1 MATEQT
7 NQQRKTLNLDIA
19 GMYCTNCEVLIERR
33 LRNIPGIV
41 GVRASQRKGKAE
53 IDYVGELD
61 IEAARHAIE
70 EEGYSVSSWGEQN
83 SSARGRLGNT
93 SRDYLEIGAIFLLLF
108 GLYIALSQFDVLPRG
123 VTISDNMSYALVFLV
138 GLVASVTSCIAVTGG
153 LLLAVAAK
161 YNTANPGLAGLQKL
175 KPHIYFNFGRIVS
188 YTLLGG
194 AVGALGSALTLSPEV
209 NAALTLLASIVMI
222 VLGLQML
229 GLFPSLGRLQP
240 RMPKSLAHKIHDLS
254 GRESKAGAFVLGAS
268 TFFLPCGFT
277 QAMQLYVLAKASFVT
292 GALTMLAFSLGTL
305 PALLSLSA
313 LSSFASGNFQRHF
326 LKFAGAAVI
335 ILGFVNIQYGLV
347 LAKTSVNTAA
357 VVEGEKFKL
366 QPAPV
371 PDQSTM
377 ATPPAPLSQS
387 AEQTS
392 PVVQKQIVVMK
403 VVGFDYVPN
412 RFIVAEGVP
421 VEWRI
426 DASEAAGCGRI
437 LIMPRL
443 RLQKFLSATSTTFI
457 NFTPP
462 QAGELAFNCG
472 MGMMT
477 PNSKFIVLSKTS
489 G

>member
-1 MATEQT
+1 M
-7 NQQRKTLNLDIA
+7 NQQRKTLELDIA
-19 GMYCTNCEVLIERR
+19 GMHCANCEILIERR
-33 LRNIPGIV
+33 LRNIPGVV
-41 GVRASQRKGKAE
+41 GARASQRKGKAE

-61 IEAARHAIE
+61 LEAVQRAIE
-70 EEGYSVSSWGEQN
+70 EEGYTVSPWGK
-83 SSARGRLGNT
+83 RDGRAGGQREKS
-93 SRDYLEIGAIFLLLF
+93 SRDYLEIGAIFVLLF
-108 GLYIALSQFDVLPRG
+108 GLYLALRQFDLLPRG

-138 GLVASVTSCIAVTGG
+138 GLVASVTSCIAITGG

-161 YNTANPGLAGLQKL
+161 YNDANPDLAGIQKL
-175 KPHIYFNFGRIVS
+175 MPHISFNFGRIVS

-194 AVGALGSALTLSPEV
+194 AVGALGAALTLSPEV

-240 RMPKSLAHKIHDLS
+240 RMPKTFAHKIHDLS
-254 GRESKAGAFVLGAS
+254 GRESKAGAFLLGAA

-277 QAMQLYVLAKASFVT
+277 QALQLYVLTKASFVT

-313 LSSFASGNFQRHF
+313 ISSFASGNFQRHF

-335 ILGFVNIQYGLV
+335 VLGFVNIQYGLV
-347 LAKTSVNTAA
+347 LAKTTVNTAT

-366 QPAPV
+366 QSAPAPE
-371 PDQSTM
+371 QS
-377 ATPPAPLSQS
+377 AVAAPPAQLPQL
-387 AEQTS
+387 ADQTS
-392 PVVQKQIVVMK
+392 PVLQKQIAVMK
-403 VVGFDYVPN
+403 IVGFEYVPN

-457 NFTPP
+457 TFTPP
-462 QAGELAFNCG
+462 HAGEFAFNCG

-477 PNSKFIVLSKTS
+477 PNSKFIVLPTTA

>member
-1 MATEQT
+1 MPAPQSS
-7 NQQRKTLNLDIA
+7 QQRKTLALDIA
-19 GMYCTNCEVLIERR
+19 GMHCANCEILIERR
-33 LRNIPGIV
+33 LKNIPGIV
-41 GVRASQRKGKAE
+41 GVRASQSKGKAE
-53 IDYVGELD
+53 IDYIGELEVD
-61 IEAARHAIE
+61 AVQRAIAK
-70 EEGYSVSSWGEQN
+70 EGYTLSSWDEQN
-83 SSARGRLGNT
+83 GRAKRHLRNT
-93 SRDYLEIGAIFLLLF
+93 SRDYLDIGAIFLLLF
-108 GLYIALSQFDVLPRG
+108 GLYLALQQFDFLSRG
-123 VTISDNMSYALVFLV
+123 VAISDNMSYVLVFLV
-138 GLVASVTSCIAVTGG
+138 GLVASVTSCMAVTGG
-153 LLLAVAAK
+153 LLVAVAAK
-161 YNTANPGLAGLQKL
+161 YNDANPDLAGIQKL
-175 KPHIYFNFGRIVS
+175 KPHIYFNVGRIVS

-194 AVGALGSALTLSPEV
+194 AVGAVGSALTLAPEV
-209 NAALTLLASIVMI
+209 NAVLTILASIVMI

-229 GLFPSLGRLQP
+229 RLLPSLGQLQP

-254 GRESKAGAFVLGAS
+254 ARESKAGAFLLGAS

-277 QAMQLYVLAKASFVT
+277 QALQLYVLAKASVVT

-313 LSSFASGNFQRHF
+313 LSSFASGNFQRYF

-335 ILGFVNIQYGLV
+335 ILGFVNIQYGFV
-347 LAKTSVNTAA
+347 LAQTSVKTAA
-357 VVEGEKFKL
+357 IVDGEKFKL
-366 QPAPV
+366 QSPPAL
-371 PDQSTM
+371 DQSTVT
-377 ATPPAPLSQS
+377 APPAPLSQS

-443 RLQKFLSATSTTFI
+443 RLQKFLSASSTTFI

-462 QAGELAFNCG
+462 YAGEFAFNCG

-477 PNSKFIVLSKTS
+477 PNSKFIVLSTTA